1 MTQLNA
7 EQLME
12 SKATQITLDEAVELF
27 KGGDKLIVCEY
38 RLGKAERINYR
49 DKVTQKAAQ
58 FVTVRH
64 SIEIGDSAFVVSE
77 RVPDDF
83 DEKAFKPT
91 ITKGTKCVLRFERF
105 AVANGVGQFSGTL
118 IPLVNRPGRPA

>member
-1 MTQLNA
+1 MDN
-7 EQLME
+7 
-12 SKATQITLDEAVELF
+12 KANQITLDEAVELF
-27 KGGDKLIVCEY
+27 KVGDKIIVCEY

-49 DKVTQKAAQ
+49 DKVTQKAAH

-64 SIEIGDSAFVVSE
+64 SIEIGDSAFIVSE

-83 DEKAFKPT
+83 DEKAFKPS
-91 ITKGTKCVLRFERF
+91 ITKGTKCVLRFDRF

-118 IPLVNRPGRPA
+118 VPRVNRPGRPA